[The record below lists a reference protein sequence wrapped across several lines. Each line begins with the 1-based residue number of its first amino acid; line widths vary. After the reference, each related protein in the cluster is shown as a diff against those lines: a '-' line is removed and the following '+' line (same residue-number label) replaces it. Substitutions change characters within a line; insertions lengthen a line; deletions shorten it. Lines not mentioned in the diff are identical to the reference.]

1 MLVKHSR
8 GENNL
13 ESREINDNNS
23 MNWKELEAK
32 WKSRWNEERL
42 FEVDYD
48 NTNKKK
54 YFITVAFPYP
64 NSPQHIGHGRTY
76 SLADVHARYMRMKGY
91 NVLFPMGFHY
101 TRTPILAMSK
111 RVIAQDQDLIG
122 TFKNLY
128 NVPEDIIKSFVEPE
142 NIAKY
147 FHNEIKLGM
156 QDMGYSIDWRRE
168 FTTIDTL
175 YSKFVTWQ
183 FKALQK
189 KGLIVQGS
197 HPVGWCPYDKNPV
210 SQHDTIGDVEPEF
223 SEYILIK
230 FKLTKSNVILPTA
243 TLRPE
248 TIFGVTNLWI
258 NPDIEYFVIDVDD
271 TEQWIV
277 TEETSTKLK
286 FLNHDIK
293 FNKIIKGDELV
304 GKFARDII
312 RNIDIPI
319 LPAKFVKSDTGT
331 GIVMSVPGHAPYDFQ
346 ALSDLKKETSLFS
359 GIDLSQINPIKI
371 ITVQN
376 DDNNNNNATN
386 SSMLCVEDAISKFK
400 INNQSDLK
408 LEKATTEVYHLEYY
422 QGKMLPNT
430 GKYSGMSVQL
440 AKEDIKSYL
449 ITTNNMAEIFYE
461 LINKPIKC
469 RCGNECVVKLLNDQ
483 WFINY
488 KDKEWKHKVHNYI
501 DKLSI
506 LPDDL
511 RQEFHNVVDWL
522 KERACARKS
531 GLGTKLPWDHEWI
544 IESLSDS
551 VIYMAYYIISK
562 FINEQKYSM
571 KKSLNNID
579 ESFFDYILLG
589 IGNVQ
594 DVAKNCNLSIALI
607 QEIRNEFIYF
617 YPVDSRHSGRDLVPN
632 HLSFFLFNHIAIF
645 EKKFWPHQIVVN
657 GSVLMEGKKMSK
669 SLGNIIPLRTAI
681 QEYGADTIRLA
692 ILISSELLQDADFSF
707 DTARSVRIKLLE
719 FYTLSQQIL
728 NSNFYNKVSNPN
740 LSLDELL
747 YLDISENGYSLEL
760 EDRWLISKLQRL
772 INNVTRSMETLRIR
786 EALHNILYV
795 FDQHIHWYKK
805 RINAKKRINDN
816 VVNKILSLCFSI
828 RIKLL
833 SPFAPFISEEIWNNL
848 GSRSSI
854 ISSKWPTVFNEKI
867 DPLSEESD
875 EFIKR
880 LMLDI
885 SNIIKVTKKVP
896 RTIYIYCSS
905 SCKQK
910 IYQKILKIITLTNER
925 NFGNIMKK
933 LIQDPETSY
942 AKKDPSFVKKTVED
956 ILSESVESRNNRL
969 NWNSL
974 DEISIIK
981 DSENLISNEIELE
994 NIRIIVY
1001 SEEDKEKFDPKSK
1014 SRFSRPYKPAI
1025 YLE

>member
-1 MLVKHSR
+1 MLVKRSR

-13 ESREINDNNS
+13 DSREINDNNS
-23 MNWKELEAK
+23 INWKELEAK
-32 WKSRWNEERL
+32 WKSRWKEEHL
-42 FEVDYD
+42 FEADYD

-76 SLADVHARYMRMKGY
+76 ALADVHARYMRMKGY

-101 TRTPILAMSK
+101 TGTPILAMSK

-122 TFKNLY
+122 TFKNIY
-128 NVPEDIIKSFVEPE
+128 NVPENIINSFIEPE
-142 NIAKY
+142 SIAKF

-168 FTTIDTL
+168 FTTIDIL
-175 YSKFVTWQ
+175 YSKFITWQ
-183 FKALQK
+183 FKTLQK

-210 SQHDTIGDVEPEF
+210 SQHDTLGDVEPEF

-230 FKLTKSNVILPTA
+230 FKLTKSNVILPIA

-248 TIFGVTNLWI
+248 TIFGVTNIWV
-258 NPDIEYFVIDVDD
+258 NPDIEYFVIAVDG

-277 TEETSTKLK
+277 TEEASTKLK

-293 FNKIIKGDELV
+293 FNKIIKGNELI
-304 GKFARDII
+304 GKFATDII
-312 RNIDIPI
+312 RNVDIPI

-346 ALSDLKKETSLFS
+346 ALSDLKKETSSFNGL
-359 GIDLSQINPIKI
+359 DLSQINPIKI
-371 ITVQN
+371 IKVQSN
-376 DDNNNNNATN
+376 DNDNATN
-386 SSMLCVEDAISKFK
+386 SSMLCIEDAISKFK
-400 INNQSDLK
+400 ISNQSDLE

-440 AKEDIKSYL
+440 AKEDIKNYL
-449 ITTNNMAEIFYE
+449 ITTNNTAEIFYE

-469 RCGNECVVKLLNDQ
+469 RCGNECFVKLLNDQ

-488 KDKEWKHKVHNYI
+488 RDKEWKHKVHNYI

-562 FINEQKYSM
+562 FVNEQKYLM
-571 KKSLNNID
+571 KESLSNID
-579 ESFFDYILLG
+579 KTFFDYVLLG
-589 IGNVQ
+589 LG
-594 DVAKNCNLSIALI
+594 DVYEIAKNCSLSISLLE
-607 QEIRNEFIYF
+607 EIRNEFIYF

-632 HLSFFLFNHIAIF
+632 HLTFFIFNHVALF
-645 EKKFWPHQIVVN
+645 EKRFWPRQIVVN

-669 SLGNIIPLRTAI
+669 SLGNIIPLRKAI

-707 DTARSVRIKLLE
+707 DTARSIRIKLLE

-728 NSNFYNKVSNPN
+728 NSNFYNKALNPN

-747 YLDISENGYSLEL
+747 YLAISENEYSLDL

-772 INNVTRSMETLRIR
+772 INNVTKSMETLRIR

-795 FDQHIHWYKK
+795 FDQHIHWYTK
-805 RINAKKRINDN
+805 RINAKKRSNDN
-816 VVNKILSLCFSI
+816 MVNKILLLCFSI

-833 SPFAPFISEEIWNNL
+833 SPFAPFISEEILNNL

-854 ISSKWPTVFNEKI
+854 VSSKWPTVFNEKV

-880 LMLDI
+880 LTFDI
-885 SNIIKVTKKVP
+885 SNIIKVTKKLP
-896 RTIYIYCSS
+896 HTIYIYCSS
-905 SCKQK
+905 SGKQK

-956 ILSESVESRNNRL
+956 ILSESVESRSNRL
-969 NWNSL
+969 NLNSL

-981 DSENLISNEIELE
+981 DSENLISNEIEFE

-1001 SEEDKEKFDPKSK
+1001 SEEEKEKFDPKSK

>member
-1 MLVKHSR
+1 
-8 GENNL
+8 
-13 ESREINDNNS
+13 
-23 MNWKELEAK
+23 
-32 WKSRWNEERL
+32 
-42 FEVDYD
+42 
-48 NTNKKK
+48 
-54 YFITVAFPYP
+54 
-64 NSPQHIGHGRTY
+64 
-76 SLADVHARYMRMKGY
+76 MRMKGY

-101 TRTPILAMSK
+101 TGTPILAMSK
-111 RVIAQDQDLIG
+111 RVITEDQDLIG

-128 NVPEDIIKSFVEPE
+128 NVPENIIKSFREPK
-142 NIAKY
+142 NIAKF

-175 YSKFVTWQ
+175 YSKFITWQ
-183 FKALQK
+183 FKTLQK

-223 SEYILIK
+223 SEYVLIK
-230 FKLTKSNVILPTA
+230 FRLADNNIILPTA

-248 TIFGVTNLWI
+248 TIFGVTNLWV
-258 NPDIEYFVIDVDD
+258 NPDIEYLIIDVDNNA
-271 TEQWIV
+271 EQWIV
-277 TEETSTKLK
+277 TKEASTKLE
-286 FLNHDIK
+286 FLNHSIK
-293 FNKIIKGDELV
+293 INRTLKGNELI
-304 GKFARDII
+304 GKFAIDTI
-312 RNIDIPI
+312 RNKDIPI
-319 LPAKFVKSDTGT
+319 LPAKFVKPDTGT

-346 ALSDLKKETSLFS
+346 ALIDLKKETNLHSFN
-359 GIDLSQINPIKI
+359 IDLSQINPIKI
-371 ITVQN
+371 IGIQEAN
-376 DDNNNNNATN
+376 LNGN
-386 SSMLCVEDAISKFK
+386 SLISCVEDAILKFN
-400 INNQSDLK
+400 INHQSDLG
-408 LEKATTEVYHLEYY
+408 LEKATSEVYHLEYY

-430 GKYSGMSVQL
+430 GKYSGLDVQL
-440 AKEDIKSYL
+440 AKEEIKNYL
-449 ITTNNMAEIFYE
+449 LSTKNLAEIFYE
-461 LINKPIKC
+461 FVNNPIQC
-469 RCGNECVVKLLNDQ
+469 RCGNECFVKLLNDQ

-488 KDKEWKHKVHNYI
+488 RDKEWKHKVHNYI
-501 DKLSI
+501 DELSI
-506 LPDDL
+506 IPEDL

-571 KKSLNNID
+571 KKSLNNIN

-594 DVAKNCNLSIALI
+594 DISKNCNLSISLI

-632 HLSFFLFNHIAIF
+632 HLSFFIFNHIAIF

-681 QEYGADTIRLA
+681 QDYGADTIRLA

-707 DTARSVRIKLLE
+707 DTARSIRIKLLE

-728 NSNFYNKVSNPN
+728 NTNFYNKVSNPN

-747 YLDISENGYSLEL
+747 YLDISENEYSLQL

-795 FDQHIHWYKK
+795 FDQHINWYKK
-805 RINAKKRINDN
+805 RINAKKRSNDN
-816 VVNKILSLCFSI
+816 MVNKILILCFSI

-854 ISSKWPTVFNEKI
+854 VASKWPTVFNEKI

-880 LMLDI
+880 LTLDI
-885 SNIIKVTKKVP
+885 SNIIKVTKKLP
-896 RTIYIYCSS
+896 HTIYIYCSS
-905 SCKQK
+905 SGKQK

-942 AKKDPSFVKKTVED
+942 AKTDPSFVKKTVED

-969 NWNSL
+969 NLNSL

-981 DSENLISNEIELE
+981 DSENLISNEIEFE
-994 NIRIIVY
+994 NIQINVY
-1001 SEEDKEKFDPKSK
+1001 SEEEKDKFDPKSK

>member
-1 MLVKHSR
+1 
-8 GENNL
+8 
-13 ESREINDNNS
+13 
-23 MNWKELEAK
+23 
-32 WKSRWNEERL
+32 
-42 FEVDYD
+42 
-48 NTNKKK
+48 
-54 YFITVAFPYP
+54 
-64 NSPQHIGHGRTY
+64 
-76 SLADVHARYMRMKGY
+76 MKGY

-101 TRTPILAMSK
+101 TGTPILAMSK
-111 RVIAQDQDLIG
+111 RVIAEDQDLIG

-128 NVPEDIIKSFVEPE
+128 NVPENIIKSFREPK
-142 NIAKY
+142 NIAKF

-175 YSKFVTWQ
+175 YSKFITWQ
-183 FKALQK
+183 FKTLQK

-223 SEYILIK
+223 SEYVLIK
-230 FKLTKSNVILPTA
+230 FRLADNNIILPTA

-248 TIFGVTNLWI
+248 TIFGVTNLWV
-258 NPDIEYFVIDVDD
+258 NPDIEYLIIDVDNNA
-271 TEQWIV
+271 EQWIV
-277 TEETSTKLK
+277 TKEASTKLE
-286 FLNHDIK
+286 FLNHSIK
-293 FNKIIKGDELV
+293 INRTLKGNELI
-304 GKFARDII
+304 GKFAIDTI

-319 LPAKFVKSDTGT
+319 LPAKFVKPDTGT

-346 ALSDLKKETSLFS
+346 ALIDLKKETNLHSFN
-359 GIDLSQINPIKI
+359 IDLSQINPIKI
-371 ITVQN
+371 IGIQEAN
-376 DDNNNNNATN
+376 LNGN
-386 SSMLCVEDAISKFK
+386 SLISCVEDAISKFN
-400 INNQSDLK
+400 IDHQSDLG
-408 LEKATTEVYHLEYY
+408 LEKATSEVYHLEYY

-430 GKYSGMSVQL
+430 GKYSGLDVQL
-440 AKEDIKSYL
+440 AKEEIKNYL
-449 ITTNNMAEIFYE
+449 LSTKNLAEIFYE
-461 LINKPIKC
+461 FINKPIKC

-488 KDKEWKHKVHNYI
+488 RDKEWKHKVHNYI
-501 DKLSI
+501 DELSI
-506 LPDDL
+506 IPEDL

-571 KKSLNNID
+571 KKSLNNIN

-594 DVAKNCNLSIALI
+594 DISKNCNLSISLI

-632 HLSFFLFNHIAIF
+632 HLSFFIFNHIAIF

-669 SLGNIIPLRTAI
+669 SLGNIIPLRRAI
-681 QEYGADTIRLA
+681 QDYGADTIRLA

-707 DTARSVRIKLLE
+707 DTARSIRIKLFE

-747 YLDISENGYSLEL
+747 YLDISENEYSLQL

-795 FDQHIHWYKK
+795 FDQHINWYKK
-805 RINAKKRINDN
+805 RINAKKRSNDN
-816 VVNKILSLCFSI
+816 MVNKILILCFSI

-854 ISSKWPTVFNEKI
+854 VASKWPTVFNEKI

-880 LMLDI
+880 LTLDI
-885 SNIIKVTKKVP
+885 SNIIKVTKKLP
-896 RTIYIYCSS
+896 HTIYIYCSS
-905 SCKQK
+905 SGKQK

-942 AKKDPSFVKKTVED
+942 AKTDPSFVKKTVED

-969 NWNSL
+969 NLNSL

-981 DSENLISNEIELE
+981 DSENLISNEIEFE
-994 NIRIIVY
+994 NIRINVY
-1001 SEEDKEKFDPKSK
+1001 SEEEKDKFDPKSK

>member
-1 MLVKHSR
+1 
-8 GENNL
+8 
-13 ESREINDNNS
+13 
-23 MNWKELEAK
+23 
-32 WKSRWNEERL
+32 
-42 FEVDYD
+42 
-48 NTNKKK
+48 
-54 YFITVAFPYP
+54 
-64 NSPQHIGHGRTY
+64 
-76 SLADVHARYMRMKGY
+76 MRMKGY

-101 TRTPILAMSK
+101 TGTPILAMSK
-111 RVIAQDQDLIG
+111 RVIAEDQDLIG

-128 NVPEDIIKSFVEPE
+128 NVPENIIKSFIEPE
-142 NIAKY
+142 NIAKF

-175 YSKFVTWQ
+175 YSKFITWQ
-183 FKALQK
+183 FKTLQK

-223 SEYILIK
+223 SEYVLIK
-230 FKLTKSNVILPTA
+230 FRLADNNIILPTA

-248 TIFGVTNLWI
+248 TIFGVTNLWV
-258 NPDIEYFVIDVDD
+258 NPDIEYLIIDVDNNA
-271 TEQWIV
+271 EQWIV
-277 TEETSTKLK
+277 TKEASTKLE
-286 FLNHDIK
+286 FLNHSIK
-293 FNKIIKGDELV
+293 INRTIKGNELI
-304 GKFARDII
+304 GKFAIDTI

-319 LPAKFVKSDTGT
+319 LPAKFVKPDTGT

-346 ALSDLKKETSLFS
+346 ALIDLKKETNLHSFN
-359 GIDLSQINPIKI
+359 IDLSQINPIKI
-371 ITVQN
+371 IGIQEAN
-376 DDNNNNNATN
+376 LNGN
-386 SSMLCVEDAISKFK
+386 SLISCVEDAISKFN
-400 INNQSDLK
+400 IDHQSDLG
-408 LEKATTEVYHLEYY
+408 LEKATSEVYHLEYY

-430 GKYSGMSVQL
+430 GKYSGLDVQL
-440 AKEDIKSYL
+440 AKEEIKNYL
-449 ITTNNMAEIFYE
+449 LSTKNLAEIFYE
-461 LINKPIKC
+461 FINKPIKC

-488 KDKEWKHKVHNYI
+488 RDKEWKHKVHNYI
-501 DKLSI
+501 DELSI
-506 LPDDL
+506 IPEDL

-571 KKSLNNID
+571 KKSLNSIN

-594 DVAKNCNLSIALI
+594 DISKNCNLSISLI

-632 HLSFFLFNHIAIF
+632 HLSFFIFNHIAIF

-669 SLGNIIPLRTAI
+669 SLGNIIPLRRAI
-681 QEYGADTIRLA
+681 QDYGADTIRLA

-707 DTARSVRIKLLE
+707 DTARSIRIKLFE

-747 YLDISENGYSLEL
+747 YLDISENEYSLQL

-795 FDQHIHWYKK
+795 FDQHINWYKK
-805 RINAKKRINDN
+805 RINAKKRSNDN
-816 VVNKILSLCFSI
+816 MVNKILILCFSI

-854 ISSKWPTVFNEKI
+854 VASKWPTVFNEKI

-880 LMLDI
+880 LTLDI
-885 SNIIKVTKKVP
+885 SNIIKVTKKLP
-896 RTIYIYCSS
+896 HTIYIYCSS
-905 SCKQK
+905 SGKQK

-942 AKKDPSFVKKTVED
+942 AKTDPSFVKKTVED

-969 NWNSL
+969 NLNSL

-981 DSENLISNEIELE
+981 DSENLISNEIEFE
-994 NIRIIVY
+994 NIRINVY
-1001 SEEDKEKFDPKSK
+1001 SEEEKDKFDPKSK
-1014 SRFSRPYKPAI
+1014 SKFSRPYKPAI

>member
-1 MLVKHSR
+1 
-8 GENNL
+8 
-13 ESREINDNNS
+13 
-23 MNWKELEAK
+23 
-32 WKSRWNEERL
+32 
-42 FEVDYD
+42 
-48 NTNKKK
+48 
-54 YFITVAFPYP
+54 
-64 NSPQHIGHGRTY
+64 
-76 SLADVHARYMRMKGY
+76 MRMKGY

-101 TRTPILAMSK
+101 TGTPILAMSK
-111 RVIAQDQDLIG
+111 RVIAEDQDLIG

-128 NVPEDIIKSFVEPE
+128 NVPENIIKSFREPK
-142 NIAKY
+142 NIAKF

-175 YSKFVTWQ
+175 YSKFITWQ
-183 FKALQK
+183 FKTLQK

-223 SEYILIK
+223 SEYVLIK
-230 FKLTKSNVILPTA
+230 FRLADNNIILPTA

-248 TIFGVTNLWI
+248 TIFGVTNLWV
-258 NPDIEYFVIDVDD
+258 NPDIEYLIIDVDNNA
-271 TEQWIV
+271 EQWIV
-277 TEETSTKLK
+277 TKEASTKLE
-286 FLNHDIK
+286 FLNHSIK
-293 FNKIIKGDELV
+293 INRTLKGNELI
-304 GKFARDII
+304 GKFAIDTI

-319 LPAKFVKSDTGT
+319 LPAKFVKPDTGT

-346 ALSDLKKETSLFS
+346 ALIDLKKETNLHSFN
-359 GIDLSQINPIKI
+359 IDLSQINPIKI
-371 ITVQN
+371 IGIQEAN
-376 DDNNNNNATN
+376 LNGN
-386 SSMLCVEDAISKFK
+386 SLISCVEDAISKFN
-400 INNQSDLK
+400 IDHQSDLG
-408 LEKATTEVYHLEYY
+408 LEKATSEVYHLEYY

-430 GKYSGMSVQL
+430 GKYSGLDVQL
-440 AKEDIKSYL
+440 AKEEIKNYL
-449 ITTNNMAEIFYE
+449 LSTKNLAEIFYE
-461 LINKPIKC
+461 FVNKPIKC
-469 RCGNECVVKLLNDQ
+469 RCGNECFVKLLNDQ

-501 DKLSI
+501 DELSI
-506 LPDDL
+506 IPEDL

-571 KKSLNNID
+571 KKSLNNIN

-594 DVAKNCNLSIALI
+594 DISKNCNLSISLI

-632 HLSFFLFNHIAIF
+632 HLSFFIFNHIAIF

-669 SLGNIIPLRTAI
+669 SLGNIIPLRRAI
-681 QEYGADTIRLA
+681 QDYGADTIRLA

-707 DTARSVRIKLLE
+707 DTARSIRIKLFE

-747 YLDISENGYSLEL
+747 YLDISENEYSLQL

-795 FDQHIHWYKK
+795 FDQHINWYKK
-805 RINAKKRINDN
+805 RINAKKRSNDN
-816 VVNKILSLCFSI
+816 MVNKILILCFSI

-833 SPFAPFISEEIWNNL
+833 SPFAPFISEEIWNTL

-854 ISSKWPTVFNEKI
+854 VASKWPTVFNEKI

-880 LMLDI
+880 LTLDI
-885 SNIIKVTKKVP
+885 SNIIKVTKKLP
-896 RTIYIYCSS
+896 HTIYIYCSS
-905 SCKQK
+905 SGKQK

-925 NFGNIMKK
+925 SFGNIMKK

-942 AKKDPSFVKKTVED
+942 AKTDPSFVKKTVED

-969 NWNSL
+969 NLNSL

-981 DSENLISNEIELE
+981 DSENLISNEIEFE
-994 NIRIIVY
+994 NIRINVY
-1001 SEEDKEKFDPKSK
+1001 SEEEKDKFDPKSK

>member
-1 MLVKHSR
+1 
-8 GENNL
+8 
-13 ESREINDNNS
+13 
-23 MNWKELEAK
+23 
-32 WKSRWNEERL
+32 
-42 FEVDYD
+42 
-48 NTNKKK
+48 
-54 YFITVAFPYP
+54 
-64 NSPQHIGHGRTY
+64 
-76 SLADVHARYMRMKGY
+76 MRMKGY

-101 TRTPILAMSK
+101 TGTPILAMSK
-111 RVIAQDQDLIG
+111 RVIAEDQDLIG

-128 NVPEDIIKSFVEPE
+128 NVPENIIKSFREPK
-142 NIAKY
+142 NIAKF

-175 YSKFVTWQ
+175 YSKFITWQ
-183 FKALQK
+183 FKTLQK

-223 SEYILIK
+223 SEYVLIK
-230 FKLTKSNVILPTA
+230 FRLADNNIILPTA

-248 TIFGVTNLWI
+248 TIFGVTNLWV
-258 NPDIEYFVIDVDD
+258 NPDIEYLIIDVDNNA
-271 TEQWIV
+271 EQWIV
-277 TEETSTKLK
+277 TKEASTKLE
-286 FLNHDIK
+286 FLNHRIK
-293 FNKIIKGDELV
+293 INRTLKGNELI
-304 GKFARDII
+304 GKFAIDTI

-319 LPAKFVKSDTGT
+319 LPAKFVKPDTGT

-346 ALSDLKKETSLFS
+346 ALIDLKKETNLHSFN
-359 GIDLSQINPIKI
+359 IDLSQINPIKI
-371 ITVQN
+371 IGIQEAN
-376 DDNNNNNATN
+376 LNGN
-386 SSMLCVEDAISKFK
+386 SLISCVEDAISKFN
-400 INNQSDLK
+400 IDHQSDLG
-408 LEKATTEVYHLEYY
+408 LEKATSEVYHLEYY

-430 GKYSGMSVQL
+430 GKYSGLDVQL
-440 AKEDIKSYL
+440 AKEEIKNYL
-449 ITTNNMAEIFYE
+449 LSTKNLAEIFYE
-461 LINKPIKC
+461 FINKPIKC

-488 KDKEWKHKVHNYI
+488 RDKEWKHKVHNYI
-501 DKLSI
+501 DELSI
-506 LPDDL
+506 IPEDL

-571 KKSLNNID
+571 KKSLNNIN

-594 DVAKNCNLSIALI
+594 DISKNCNLSISLI

-632 HLSFFLFNHIAIF
+632 HLSFFIFNHIAIF

-669 SLGNIIPLRTAI
+669 SLGNIIPLRRAI
-681 QEYGADTIRLA
+681 QDYGADTIRLA

-707 DTARSVRIKLLE
+707 DTARSIRIKLFE

-747 YLDISENGYSLEL
+747 YLDISENEYSLQL

-795 FDQHIHWYKK
+795 FDQHINWYKK
-805 RINAKKRINDN
+805 RINAKKRSNDN
-816 VVNKILSLCFSI
+816 MVNKILILCFSI

-854 ISSKWPTVFNEKI
+854 VASKWPTVFNEKI

-880 LMLDI
+880 LTLDI
-885 SNIIKVTKKVP
+885 SNIIKVTKKLP
-896 RTIYIYCSS
+896 HTIYIYCSS
-905 SCKQK
+905 SGKQK

-942 AKKDPSFVKKTVED
+942 AKTDPSFVKKTVED

-969 NWNSL
+969 NLNSL

-981 DSENLISNEIELE
+981 DSENLISNEIEFE
-994 NIRIIVY
+994 NIRINVY
-1001 SEEDKEKFDPKSK
+1001 SEEEKDKFDPKSK

>member
-1 MLVKHSR
+1 
-8 GENNL
+8 
-13 ESREINDNNS
+13 
-23 MNWKELEAK
+23 
-32 WKSRWNEERL
+32 
-42 FEVDYD
+42 
-48 NTNKKK
+48 
-54 YFITVAFPYP
+54 
-64 NSPQHIGHGRTY
+64 
-76 SLADVHARYMRMKGY
+76 MRMKGY

-101 TRTPILAMSK
+101 TGTPILAMSK
-111 RVIAQDQDLIG
+111 RVIAQDQDLIE

-128 NVPEDIIKSFVEPE
+128 NVPEDIIKSFIEPE
-142 NIAKY
+142 NIAKF

-175 YSKFVTWQ
+175 YSKFITWQ

-197 HPVGWCPYDKNPV
+197 HPVGWCPHDKNPV
-210 SQHDTIGDVEPEF
+210 SQHDTLGDVEPEF
-223 SEYILIK
+223 NEYILIK
-230 FKLTKSNVILPTA
+230 FRLSNNNIVLPTA

-258 NPDIEYFVIDVDD
+258 NPDIEYFVIDVDNS
-271 TEQWIV
+271 EQWIV
-277 TEETSTKLK
+277 TEEASIKLK
-286 FLNHDIK
+286 YLNHDIK
-293 FNKIIKGDELV
+293 FNKIIKGNELA
-304 GKFARDII
+304 GKFARDIV
-312 RNIDIPI
+312 RNIEIPI

-346 ALSDLKKETSLFS
+346 ALNDLKKETSSFKN
-359 GIDLSQINPIKI
+359 IDLSQINPIKI
-371 ITVQN
+371 IRVQSNN
-376 DDNNNNNATN
+376 DNATN
-386 SSMLCVEDAISKFK
+386 NSMLYIEDIISNFK
-400 INNQSDLK
+400 IENQLDSK
-408 LEKATTEVYHLEYY
+408 LEKATTEVYQLEYY
-422 QGKMLPNT
+422 QGEMLPNT

-440 AKEDIKSYL
+440 AKENIKSYL
-449 ITTNNMAEIFYE
+449 ITTNNIAEIFYE

-469 RCGNECVVKLLNDQ
+469 RCGTECVVKLLNDQ

-488 KDKEWKHKVHNYI
+488 KDKEWKSKVHDYI

-562 FINEQKYSM
+562 FVNEEKYLM
-571 KKSLNNID
+571 RKSLSNID
-579 ESFFDYILLG
+579 ETFFDYILLE
-589 IGNVQ
+589 IGDANE
-594 DVAKNCNLSIALI
+594 VARNCNLSVSLLK
-607 QEIRNEFIYF
+607 EIRNEFVYF

-632 HLSFFLFNHIAIF
+632 HLTFFIFNHVAIF
-645 EKKFWPHQIVVN
+645 EKRFWPHQIVVN

-692 ILISSELLQDADFSF
+692 ILISAELLQDADFSF
-707 DTARSVRIKLLE
+707 DTAKSIRMKLLE
-719 FYTLSQQIL
+719 FYTLSQQHQHIFF
-728 NSNFYNKVSNPN
+728 NSNLNNNNNNKLSNLAE
-740 LSLDELL
+740 LSVDEYL
-747 YLDISENGYSLEL
+747 YHHIFKNEYPLES
-760 EDRWLISKLQRL
+760 EDRWLMSKLQRL
-772 INNVTRSMETLRIR
+772 INTVTKSLETLRVR

-795 FDQHIHWYKK
+795 FDQDIHWYKK
-805 RINAKKRINDN
+805 RIISKNRDN
-816 VVNKILSLCFSI
+816 NSIVNNMLVLCLSI

-848 GSRSSI
+848 GNTASI
-854 ISSKWPTVFNEKI
+854 VSSKWPDSIFKDLI
-867 DPLSEESD
+867 DPLSEESE

-880 LMLDI
+880 LSSDI
-885 SNIIKVTKKVP
+885 FNIIKVTKKLP
-896 RTIYIYCSS
+896 NKIYIYCSS
-905 SCKQK
+905 SSKRR
-910 IYQKILKIITLTNER
+910 IYQKILKIITLNNER

-933 LIQDPETSY
+933 LIEDPETSY
-942 AKKDPSFVKKTVED
+942 AKKDPSFVKKIVED
-956 ILSESVESRNNRL
+956 ILSESVESRINRL
-969 NWNSL
+969 NLNSF

-981 DSENLISNEIELE
+981 DSQTLIANEIEVK
-994 NIRIIVY
+994 NVQIIIY
-1001 SEEDKEKFDPKSK
+1001 SEEEKEKYDPKLKSK
-1014 SRFSRPYKPAI
+1014 FARPFKPAI